1 MINNTRI
8 FNGNTFTNNTT
19 DVQQLTLS
27 RTRPLPPARPAR
39 RTSTVGLNPQLHLR
53 PPAGQFR
60 EVDMGQ
66 SAAGNIENNS
76 NAIIG
81 STLSNSAV
89 TAGSHARASVS
100 VGGEEH
106 RELAMAIAELRQALQ
121 EAQSE
126 VDRRDDETRE
136 RLELAESRL
145 KALEEEFRIAQTRDP
160 SRIKKLMTGIRDVLT
175 GLTSLTVSAD
185 SLWEAV
191 EKAIR

>member
-1 MINNTRI
+1 MSQN
-8 FNGNTFTNNTT
+8 
-19 DVQQLTLS
+19 
-27 RTRPLPPARPAR
+27 
-39 RTSTVGLNPQLHLR
+39 
-53 PPAGQFR
+53 
-60 EVDMGQ
+60 
-66 SAAGNIENNS
+66 AAENIEHNS
-76 NAIIG
+76 STIIG
-81 STLSNSAV
+81 STLSNSPV
-89 TAGSHARASVS
+89 TAGSHGQVSVS
-100 VGGEEH
+100 VGVNQEDQ
-106 RELAMAIAELRQALQ
+106 ELAIAIAELRQALQ